1 MLENNSSRK
10 AGQGP
15 NRLAGI
21 TEDGTHTAA
30 VGSGF
35 LNSSYSGADIRVV
48 VNLPVNLTALKLEI
62 DKINARIDDADLRQ
76 KRAEKVLAEAQFR
89 VDRELRTRLNP
100 KSPTYQTTFGAINTI
115 QEITNQKT
123 SMYERKTKL
132 EELMTKNNRGT
143 LTLTL
148 GTCQTLSWSIFREK
162 TPIRF
167 LGSVYPRAYVRGPRT
182 IAGSMIFTMF
192 DRHAF
197 QDILDWGLS
206 PYSTGHKE
214 ADHDYYRD
222 TTMLIDQLPPL
233 DITLM
238 FANEFGSVSYMNL
251 YGVEFQSEGGTFS
264 IEDLF
269 SESVVQ
275 YVARDIDPIRDT
287 LKRETDVETNA
298 LTEKYK
304 PKTASQ
310 LRREEYA
317 DHEMAVIKR
326 RNPYI

>member
-1 MLENNSSRK
+1 MPTNNSNLK
-10 AGQGP
+10 
-15 NRLAGI
+15 NRSILVGENKDGI
-21 TEDGTHTAA
+21 KTGA

-35 LNSSYSGADIRVV
+35 LNSSYSGADIRIM
-48 VNLPVNLTALKLEI
+48 VNLRVNPLAIELETG
-62 DKINARIDDADLRQ
+62 RIDNQLQDAERDLE
-76 KRAEKVLAEAQFR
+76 RAK
-89 VDRELRTRLNP
+89 
-100 KSPTYQTTFGAINTI
+100 TI
-115 QEITNQKT
+115 LSKANI
-123 SMYERKTKL
+123 RL
-132 EELMTKNNRGT
+132 EEGRVGYESIEGAASNLLAAEERIEILNKKRNDLQDISLRNNEST
-143 LTLTL
+143 LTKTIA
-148 GTCQTLSWSIFREK
+148 TCQTLSWSIFREK
-162 TPIRF
+162 TPVRF

-192 DRHAF
+192 DKHAF
-197 QDILDWGLS
+197 QDILNWGLS
-206 PYSTGHKE
+206 PYSTGHVE
-214 ADHDYYRD
+214 SDHDYYLD

-238 FANEFGSVSYMNL
+238 FANEYGSTSYMNL

-287 LKRETDVETNA
+287 LQRTTDQNTNA
-298 LTEKYK
+298 LSDRYK

-310 LRREEYA
+310 LRRESFV
-317 DHEMAVIKR
+317 DQDLAVVKR